1 MDFKGVLVKIF
12 ARNREIVLCAAGTA
26 VALLG
31 LGLVY
36 KYNVTR
42 PEKKLTRVGVV
53 TQLLLHPMKSGKAV
67 LVETAECLRMGLK
80 YGELQDRHWLVITE
94 DGHMVT
100 GRQQPRL
107 VLVSLNCEGGQ
118 LCLNGPQMEELRV
131 PLQQSN
137 NAVVDCRVFSI
148 DVQGRDCGDDVS
160 NWLTR
165 YLESDKTVRLVHY
178 EPHLKAQI
186 PSQKEPLFPKDEKV
200 AYPDAAPIMLMSE
213 ASVRDLNTRL
223 DKDVTVFQFRPSIV
237 VSDCEAFTEDTWD
250 HIQIGQVELKRV
262 VGCGRCV
269 LTTVDPETGIITRKE
284 PLDTLKTYRL
294 TDPKQKTAPILG
306 QYYIVKKT
314 GVLHVGEP
322 VYKVTY

>member
-1 MDFKGVLVKIF
+1 MDFKEVFVKIF
-12 ARNREIVLCAAGTA
+12 DQNREIALCAAGTA

-36 KYNVTR
+36 KYTC
-42 PEKKLTRVGVV
+42 PEKKLTQVGVV
-53 TQLLLHPMKSGKAV
+53 TQLLVHPMKSGKAV
-67 LVETAECLRMGLK
+67 SVETAECLRMGLK
-80 YGELQDRHWLVITE
+80 YGELRDRHWLVITE
-94 DGHMVT
+94 DGRMVT

-107 VLVSLNCEGGQ
+107 VLVSLTCEGGQ
-118 LCLNGPQMEELRV
+118 LCLSGPQMEELRV
-131 PLQQSN
+131 PLHQPN
-137 NAVVDCRVFSI
+137 NAVVDCRVFSV

-165 YLESDKTVRLVHY
+165 YLESDSTVRLVHF
-178 EPHLKAQI
+178 EPHLKAQR
-186 PSQKEPLFPKDEKV
+186 PSEKEPLFPKDEKV

-223 DKDVTVFQFRPSIV
+223 DKDVTVLQFRPSIV

-262 VGCGRCV
+262 IGCGRC
-269 LTTVDPETGIITRKE
+269 LFTTVDPETGTITRKE

-306 QYYIVKKT
+306 QYYTVKKT
-314 GVLHVGEP
+314 GVLYVGEP
-322 VYKVTY
+322 VCKITY

>member
-12 ARNREIVLCAAGTA
+12 TRNREVVLCAAGTA

-36 KYNVTR
+36 KYNVRR
-42 PEKKLTRVGVV
+42 PEKKFTRVGVV

-80 YGELQDRHWLVITE
+80 YGELRDRHWLVITE

-107 VLVSLNCEGGQ
+107 VLVSLSCEGGQ

-178 EPHLKAQI
+178 EPHLKAQR
-186 PSQKEPLFPKDEKV
+186 PSEKEPLFPKDEKV

-223 DKDVTVFQFRPSIV
+223 NKDVSVFQFRPSIV
-237 VSDCEAFTEDTWD
+237 VNDCEAFTEDTWD
-250 HIQIGQVELKRV
+250 HIEIGQVELKRV
-262 VGCGRCV
+262 VGCGRC
-269 LTTVDPETGIITRKE
+269 LFTTYCFVFWGLFLSLITGAN
-284 PLDTLKTYRL
+284 LWVCG
-294 TDPKQKTAPILG
+294 ALG
-306 QYYIVKKT
+306 EIMKLGPT
-314 GVLHVGEP
+314 GVITP
-322 VYKVTY
+322 

>member
-118 LCLNGPQMEELRV
+118 LCLNGPQMEE
-131 PLQQSN
+131 
-137 NAVVDCRVFSI
+137 VFSI

-186 PSQKEPLFPKDEKV
+186 PSEKEPLFPKDEKV

-284 PLDTLKTYRL
+284 PLDTLKT
-294 TDPKQKTAPILG
+294 
-306 QYYIVKKT
+306 
-314 GVLHVGEP
+314 
-322 VYKVTY
+322 

>member
-1 MDFKGVLVKIF
+1 
-12 ARNREIVLCAAGTA
+12 
-26 VALLG
+26 
-31 LGLVY
+31 
-36 KYNVTR
+36 
-42 PEKKLTRVGVV
+42 
-53 TQLLLHPMKSGKAV
+53 MKSGKAV

-80 YGELQDRHWLVITE
+80 YGELRDRHWLVITE
-94 DGHMVT
+94 DGRMVT

-107 VLVSLNCEGGQ
+107 VLVSLTCEGGQ

-131 PLQQSN
+131 PLHQPN
-137 NAVVDCRVFSI
+137 NAVVDCRVFSV
-148 DVQGRDCGDDVS
+148 DVQGKDCGDDVS

-165 YLESDKTVRLVHY
+165 YLESDNTVRLVHF
-178 EPHLKAQI
+178 EPHLKAQR
-186 PSQKEPLFPKDEKV
+186 PFEKEHLFPKDEKV

-262 VGCGRCV
+262 VGCGRC
-269 LTTVDPETGIITRKE
+269 LFTTVDPETGIITRKE

-306 QYYIVKKT
+306 QYYTVKKT

-322 VYKVTY
+322 VCKISY

>member
-12 ARNREIVLCAAGTA
+12 TRNREVVLCAAGTA

-36 KYNVTR
+36 KYNVRR
-42 PEKKLTRVGVV
+42 PEKKFTRVGVV

-80 YGELQDRHWLVITE
+80 YGELRDRHWLVITE

-107 VLVSLNCEGGQ
+107 VLVSLSCEGGQ

-178 EPHLKAQI
+178 EPHLKAQR
-186 PSQKEPLFPKDEKV
+186 PSEKEPLFPKDEKV

-223 DKDVTVFQFRPSIV
+223 NKDVSVFQFRPSIV
-237 VSDCEAFTEDTWD
+237 VNDCEAFTEDTWD
-250 HIQIGQVELKRV
+250 HIEIGQVELKRV
-262 VGCGRCV
+262 VGCGRC
-269 LTTVDPETGIITRKE
+269 LFTTVDPETGIITSRLHTGTPGEHKE
-284 PLDTLKTYRL
+284 QHHVHPSMT
-294 TDPKQKTAPILG
+294 KQTR
-306 QYYIVKKT
+306 T
-314 GVLHVGEP
+314 F
-322 VYKVTY
+322 

>member
-1 MDFKGVLVKIF
+1 SLFTLKLF
-12 ARNREIVLCAAGTA
+12 QTFFFS
-26 VALLG
+26 
-31 LGLVY
+31 
-36 KYNVTR
+36 
-42 PEKKLTRVGVV
+42 KKLTQVGVV
-53 TQLLLHPMKSGKAV
+53 TQLLVHPMKSGKAA

-80 YGELQDRHWLVITE
+80 YGELRDRHWLVITE
-94 DGHMVT
+94 DGRMVT

-107 VLVSLNCEGGQ
+107 VLVSLTCEGGQ

-131 PLQQSN
+131 RLHQPN
-137 NAVVDCRVFSI
+137 NAVVDCRVFSV

-165 YLESDKTVRLVHY
+165 YLESDNTVRLVHF
-178 EPHLKAQI
+178 EPHLKAQR
-186 PSQKEPLFPKDEKV
+186 PSEKEPLFPKDEK
-200 AYPDAAPIMLMSE
+200 

-262 VGCGRCV
+262 VGCGRC
-269 LTTVDPETGIITRKE
+269 LFTTVDPETGIITRKE
-284 PLDTLKTYRL
+284 PLDALKTYRL

-306 QYYIVKKT
+306 QYYTVKKT

-322 VYKVTY
+322 VCKITY

>member
-12 ARNREIVLCAAGTA
+12 TRNREVVLCAAGTA

-36 KYNVTR
+36 KYNVRR
-42 PEKKLTRVGVV
+42 PEKKFTRVGVV

-80 YGELQDRHWLVITE
+80 YGELRDRHWLVITE

-107 VLVSLNCEGGQ
+107 VLVSLSCEGGQ

-178 EPHLKAQI
+178 EPHLKAQR
-186 PSQKEPLFPKDEKV
+186 PSEKEPLFPKDEKV

-223 DKDVTVFQFRPSIV
+223 NKDVSVFQFRPSIV
-237 VSDCEAFTEDTWD
+237 VNDCEAFTEDTWD
-250 HIQIGQVELKRV
+250 HIEIGQVELKRV
-262 VGCGRCV
+262 VGCGRC
-269 LTTVDPETGIITRKE
+269 LFTTVDPETGIITKA
-284 PLDTLKTYRL
+284 K
-294 TDPKQKTAPILG
+294 AHFAG
-306 QYYIVKKT
+306 H
-314 GVLHVGEP
+314 GVASMITCIFFL
-322 VYKVTY
+322 